1 MFISLIFSFFS
12 FLMDTKLEEILLKT
26 SMVLAKIMGS
36 IFSYFNHVMK
46 SKSKHLQL
54 LKSYSFLSLFSSLK
68 KKCKI
73 QKHNKKWINIFF
85 WIDVCLNNCVF
96 WPCTHN
102 KPQNNFKKKLQNK
115 KQVEIKASW
124 NWMELGKNL

>member
-73 QKHNKKWINIFF
+73 QKHNKK
-85 WIDVCLNNCVF
+85 
-96 WPCTHN
+96 
-102 KPQNNFKKKLQNK
+102 
-115 KQVEIKASW
+115 
-124 NWMELGKNL
+124 